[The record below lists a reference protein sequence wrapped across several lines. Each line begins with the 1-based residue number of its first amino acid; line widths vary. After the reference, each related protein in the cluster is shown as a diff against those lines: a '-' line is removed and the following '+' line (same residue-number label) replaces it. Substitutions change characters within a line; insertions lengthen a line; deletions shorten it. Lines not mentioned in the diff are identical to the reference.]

1 MDFLILY
8 FTASCPDL
16 RQEVF
21 YLNEAQAK
29 SIGLFQNRVFQAII
43 VSGLFLQIGIWV
55 RNFAVL
61 LFVMEQTNG
70 DSFAVSMIS
79 VAEFAPIFIF
89 SFIGGTFADRWSP
102 KRTMVWC
109 DILSALSIFAVLITL
124 VLGTWQVVFFAT
136 LVSAILSQFSQPSG
150 LKLFKMHLPME
161 QMQQG
166 MSFYQTVFAV
176 FMVLGPILGTFVFES
191 FGINVAIAITGMAF
205 LLSAVALGFLPKDR
219 KLEEGHGG
227 TTLWQ
232 EMKSGIN
239 YVLQKRD
246 LSLLGLCFMGAG
258 LGLGF
263 IQPLGIFL
271 ITERL
276 GLPKENLQWLLMSN
290 GIGMILGGAV
300 IMMFAKN
307 VAPQRLLTFGMLSNA
322 IGIAIVGLSTN
333 LWLTLTVE
341 FLIGFMLPCIHI
353 GINTW
358 IIQSTEEAFIG
369 RVNGILSPLF
379 TGSMVVTMSMAG
391 ILKEQFSLVMMFEAA
406 AILFIVGM
414 SFILPLFNN
423 SINVKIVK

>member
-1 MDFLILY
+1 M
-8 FTASCPDL
+8 
-16 RQEVF
+16 
-21 YLNEAQAK
+21 NEAQAK

>member
-1 MDFLILY
+1 MDGV
-8 FTASCPDL
+8 P
-16 RQEVF
+16 
-21 YLNEAQAK
+21 AK
-29 SIGLFQNRVFQAII
+29 PSGLFQNCVFQAII
-43 VSGLFLQIGIWV
+43 ISGLFLQIGIWV

-61 LFVMEQTNG
+61 LFVMEKTNG

-124 VLGTWQVVFFAT
+124 VFGTWQIVFFAT
-136 LVSAILSQFSQPSG
+136 LISAILSQFSQPSG

-166 MSFYQTVFAV
+166 MSFYQTIFAV
-176 FMVLGPILGTFVFES
+176 FMVLGPIVGTFVFES
-191 FGINVAIAITGMAF
+191 FGINVSIAITGIAF

-219 KLEEGHGG
+219 KLDESNGD
-227 TTLWQ
+227 TTLWE
-232 EMKSGIN
+232 EMKSGIK

-290 GIGMILGGAV
+290 GVGMILGGAV

-333 LWLTLTVE
+333 LWLTLAVE
-341 FLIGFMLPCIHI
+341 FFIGFMMPCIHI

-358 IIQSTEEAFIG
+358 IIQSTEAAFIG

-391 ILKEQFSLVMMFEAA
+391 ILKEQFSLVIMFEAS

-414 SFILPLFNN
+414 GFILPLFNN
-423 SINVKIVK
+423 SINVKIVE

>member
-1 MDFLILY
+1 
-8 FTASCPDL
+8 
-16 RQEVF
+16 
-21 YLNEAQAK
+21 
-29 SIGLFQNRVFQAII
+29 
-43 VSGLFLQIGIWV
+43 
-55 RNFAVL
+55 
-61 LFVMEQTNG
+61 
-70 DSFAVSMIS
+70 
-79 VAEFAPIFIF
+79 
-89 SFIGGTFADRWSP
+89 
-102 KRTMVWC
+102 
-109 DILSALSIFAVLITL
+109 
-124 VLGTWQVVFFAT
+124 
-136 LVSAILSQFSQPSG
+136 
-150 LKLFKMHLPME
+150 ME

-166 MSFYQTVFAV
+166 MSFYQTIFAV
-176 FMVLGPILGTFVFES
+176 FMVLGPIVGTFVFES
-191 FGINVAIAITGMAF
+191 FGINVSIAITGIAF

-219 KLEEGHGG
+219 KLDESNGD
-227 TTLWQ
+227 TTLWE
-232 EMKSGIN
+232 EMKSGIK

-290 GIGMILGGAV
+290 GVGMILGGAV

-333 LWLTLTVE
+333 LWLTLAVE
-341 FLIGFMLPCIHI
+341 FFIGFMMPCIHI

-358 IIQSTEEAFIG
+358 IIQSTEAAFIG

-391 ILKEQFSLVMMFEAA
+391 ILKEQFSLVIMFEAS

-414 SFILPLFNN
+414 GFILPLFNN
-423 SINVKIVK
+423 SINVKIVE